1 MITFYE
7 YPKCS
12 TCQRAKKEL
21 KSLVDQFESVD
32 IKSNPPVASVIKD
45 WMESSD
51 YTIKNFFNTSGN
63 SYKEMG
69 LKDTID
75 QLSVDE
81 AADLLSKD
89 GMLIKRPILVQNDKV
104 LQIGARKPYDED
116 LLKK

>member
-32 IKSNPPVASVIKD
+32 IKSNPPVSSVIKD
-45 WMESSD
+45 WMESSN

-89 GMLIKRPILVQNDKV
+89 GMLIKRPILIKDGKV
-104 LQIGARKPYDED
+104 VQIGARTPYTKELFD
-116 LLKK
+116 